1 MDSFLKGSKWDRS
14 KRWVPTFGKKQF
26 RLVNEE
32 KDQYIKIS
40 SKEDLLKFR
49 DQVNQGDGSYV
60 EGEFI
65 LKVDIDLNGMKWK
78 TIGLNEF

>member
-1 MDSFLKGSKWDRS
+1 MHTDG
-14 KRWVPTFGKKQF
+14 VPTFRKKYF

-49 DQVNQGDGSYV
+49 DQVNQGDDSYV
-60 EGEFI
+60 EGKFI
-65 LKVDIDLNGMKWK
+65 LTADIDLNGMKW
-78 TIGLNEF
+78 TPIGLNKFQVFCG